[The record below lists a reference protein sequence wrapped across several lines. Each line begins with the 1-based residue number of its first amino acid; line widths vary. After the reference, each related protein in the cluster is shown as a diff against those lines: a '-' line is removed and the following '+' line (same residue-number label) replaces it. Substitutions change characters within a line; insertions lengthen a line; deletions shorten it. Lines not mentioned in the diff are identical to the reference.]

1 MSPLMA
7 TRIPHR
13 GPPWWISAFLCGAA
27 AVLILHQGTLAA
39 IYLAGFTAGAP
50 YSLAPTQP
58 WDVPQLWS
66 LAFWGGVWG
75 IVLAATLRRLTG
87 GSLVV
92 ASLAFGTIFPTLV
105 AWFIVAPLKGQP
117 MAAGFVPAAMAVGPI
132 VNAAWGLGTGLG
144 LALFGHAD
152 RRRRAQERRASRA
165 QVVSDRRH
173 IPDRRFAA

>member
-1 MSPLMA
+1 MA

-27 AVLILHQGTLAA
+27 AVLTLHQGTLAA
-39 IYLAGFTAGAP
+39 IYLAGFSAPAP

-58 WDVPQLWS
+58 WDVPHLWS

-87 GSLVV
+87 VGLVV
-92 ASLAFGTIFPTLV
+92 ASIVFGAIFPTLV

-117 MAAGFVPAAMAVGPI
+117 MAAGFVPAAMALGPI
-132 VNAAWGLGTGLG
+132 LNAAWGFGTGLG
-144 LALFGHAD
+144 LALFGRAD
-152 RRRRAQERRASRA
+152 RRRRAQERRAARA
-165 QVVSDRRH
+165 EVNSDRRR
-173 IPDRRFAA
+173 IPDRRLPA